1 VGVKVS
7 FLLERGTPPRMNPI
21 LAEAC
26 ARLEARGIQVAL
38 RFPEHELTRVDMLRV
53 DSDLYVLK
61 SNTSLAFTLATVLDR
76 LGGPLLNCY
85 EACLAT
91 RDKVLAAATLAA
103 ASIPAPRSLVAGQ
116 PGQFAARLAAGP
128 LIVKPYRGAYGR
140 GVTVADRPAA
150 LPAADEH
157 PEFAFAQDYLHPA
170 RTDLKVFGIGD
181 EVFGV
186 RKTFGADSF
195 LHTGEPAAL
204 SPEVESIVRRVAE
217 AFGLELFGV
226 DVAEDERGAY
236 VFDVNSFPGFRGVP
250 DAARRLAAYIERRAR
265 DHA

>member
-1 VGVKVS
+1 MHFPATTASTKRPRHWPTTCSSARAWV
-7 FLLERGTPPRMNPI
+7 LWRGRESQLPPR
-21 LAEAC
+21 
-26 ARLEARGIQVAL
+26 
-38 RFPEHELTRVDMLRV
+38 TRHPTADEP
-53 DSDLYVLK
+53 DS
-61 SNTSLAFTLATVLDR
+61 
-76 LGGPLLNCY
+76 
-85 EACLAT
+85 
-91 RDKVLAAATLAA
+91 
-103 ASIPAPRSLVAGQ
+103 
-116 PGQFAARLAAGP
+116 
-128 LIVKPYRGAYGR
+128 GR
-140 GVTVADRPAA
+140 GVRSPGSSWHPGRSAVPRARAHASRHAARGLRSVRTEVEHQPGFHAGNGARPAG

-157 PEFAFAQDYLHPA
+157 PEFAFAQDYLHSA

-195 LHTGEPAAL
+195 LHTGEPAAP
-204 SPEVESIVRRVAE
+204 SPEVESIVRRVAG

-250 DAARRLAAYIERRAR
+250 DAPGRLAAYIERRAR